1 MGTVIVSALLAS
13 IPSPPFNSIG
23 PFTLYGLSIGIGAA
37 LAVVLS
43 QRRWTEM
50 GGAEDDMAAIA
61 MWAIPA
67 GVVGARLYHFV
78 TDFQRFTDA
87 PWYQIF
93 LITEG
98 GLGIPG
104 GIALGI
110 AAGVWKAKRLGLD
123 VRGALDAVI
132 PGLPLAQ
139 AIGRLGNWFNQEL
152 YGRPTTL
159 PWGFEIDGEHRSSV
173 PEEFRDVEAFPTFHP
188 TFLYEMLWNLV
199 LVLVILRVD
208 KMKVL
213 PRGRLIAVY
222 LFGYGLGRLWVEAL
236 RIDTVNTIFGLRLN
250 IWMSAALIIG
260 GIAVA
265 KWPHDGEVQDSHI
278 DLDADSKVNKKSK
291 KTKASAA
298 DS

>member
-1 MGTVIVSALLAS
+1 MSSVIEILAS

-43 QRRWTEM
+43 QRRWSEL
-50 GGAEDDMAAIA
+50 GGGEDDMASIA

-78 TDFQRFTDA
+78 TDFQRFSDG
-87 PWYQIF
+87 PWFKIF
-93 LITEG
+93 QITEG

-104 GIALGI
+104 GIALGV
-110 AAGVWKAKRLGLD
+110 AAGVWKAKRLGID
-123 VRGALDAVI
+123 VGGALDSVA
-132 PGLPLAQ
+132 PALPLAQ
-139 AIGRLGNWFNQEL
+139 AVGRLGNWFNQEL
-152 YGRPTTL
+152 YGRPTDL
-159 PWGFEIDGEHRSSV
+159 PWGLEIDGEHRTSI

-188 TFLYEMLWNLV
+188 TFLYEMLWNLL

-208 KMKVL
+208 KLKVL
-213 PRGRLIAVY
+213 PRGRLMAVY

-250 IWMSAALIIG
+250 IWMSIGLILG
-260 GIAVA
+260 GIALA
-265 KWPHDGEVQDSHI
+265 KWPHDGAAQQASSSNKPKD
-278 DLDADSKVNKKSK
+278 KVELTK
-291 KTKASAA
+291 KTKVKST